1 MKSLSIVSEEN
12 SSVLWN
18 IYDIPGKTA
27 IACVTWS
34 TYALLFLRLSS
45 SVITSL
51 SKRLSTWAIV
61 IAGGLLSN
69 VWDFWQCLD
78 AGVVTDMERP
88 GTCKRT
94 YFCFL
99 SFSFSKRGVV
109 PHSQHIHPPLKVI
122 GKQSIVNSLN
132 HYSQTFPVSG
142 PLCTLTIHREPQR
155 AFPYTYRL

>member
-1 MKSLSIVSEEN
+1 MCVC
-12 SSVLWN
+12 
-18 IYDIPGKTA
+18 
-27 IACVTWS
+27 ACVS
-34 TYALLFLRLSS
+34 TCASGEHLCGVGGQQVSLRVMTTCVRALGYQGNRPTVQRGMF
-45 SVITSL
+45 
-51 SKRLSTWAIV
+51 
-61 IAGGLLSN
+61 
-69 VWDFWQCLD
+69 
-78 AGVVTDMERP
+78 DMERP